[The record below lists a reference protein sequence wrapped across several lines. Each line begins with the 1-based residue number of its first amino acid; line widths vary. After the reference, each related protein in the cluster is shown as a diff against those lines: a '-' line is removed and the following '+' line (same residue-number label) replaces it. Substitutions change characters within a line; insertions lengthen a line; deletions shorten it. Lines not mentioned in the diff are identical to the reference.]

1 MALATT
7 LPAGLGLLIIHRQR
21 HADTELAPY
30 VSASRRQDRDR
41 LETFQGGPDRPRDT
55 LLATPPVFPSR
66 KGSGPDFVG
75 RPVRRISLCWRNLRI
90 SPRLFSSS
98 TREETNMR
106 LTTIAV
112 ATAFALSSTFALAEE
127 NPATGAQG
135 GATGVPGVK
144 TNPTPEQASQGG
156 ATGVPGAKTE
166 PTPDQATS
174 TTDKNGTATTKST
187 TDPTTPEK
195 KMTK

>member
-1 MALATT
+1 M
-7 LPAGLGLLIIHRQR
+7 LLHPEYR
-21 HADTELAPY
+21 TSPLKYEESE
-30 VSASRRQDRDR
+30 V
-41 LETFQGGPDRPRDT
+41 
-55 LLATPPVFPSR
+55 SR
-66 KGSGPDFVG
+66 KNAS
-75 RPVRRISLCWRNLRI
+75 WNLRVH
-90 SPRLFSSS
+90 RDLFSSS

-106 LTTIAV
+106 FTTIALV
-112 ATAFALSSTFALAEE
+112 TAFALSSTFAFAEE

-144 TNPTPEQASQGG
+144 TNPTPEQATQGG
-156 ATGVPGAKTE
+156 TTGVPGAKTE

-174 TTDKNGTATTKST
+174 TTDKSGTATSKST